1 MASTT
6 PPPIFNVEDLTSAAA
21 GVASQHQPQQPGE
34 TINTQQPLRTSQ
46 SFRVDEGYS
55 GEETPSVYEDPNQ
68 REDLRSIRESA
79 ELRVPAWFTGLDDAL
94 REEYAYKLVRTL
106 PTSNIASLVDRLV
119 PILHLDFIQ
128 LLPSELSLQILSYL
142 PVRSLLNAS
151 LASRTWRRFA
161 MEPRL
166 WRDLYHST
174 GWEENSVEVRLFEA
188 EMQQQVVA
196 KRKAEEQ
203 RDEEKKLR
211 DLARRNMERFRQAG
225 SQGEGSTSDSS
236 GGPMDMSGDCSQG
249 SSGAYS
255 TPNQGAEYFPYP
267 PESSRTIRPGVSGGP
282 GTTISDDDDMYPT
295 GMGRPITSQAYE
307 EPSLPIRPTL
317 TMPGY
322 NHPRLNWAFLYKNRK
337 KLEDNWLHNQYTTF
351 QIPHPNYPHEGHAEC
366 IYTIQYSPNYLVSG
380 SRDRTVRIWNMRTRR
395 LLGEP
400 LKGHNGSVLCLQF
413 DEEEGVLITGS
424 SDASVI
430 IWKFPT
436 GEKLR
441 TIEKAHQESVLNLK
455 FSKKWL
461 VTCSKDKLVRVWN
474 REQLE
479 TTSKDYPWVS
489 KALWATGTSN
499 AVDVK
504 SHPHHP
510 DNISK
515 NPQAAWATWT
525 VQEPSASSGLDL
537 QNPYSSDDPSR
548 AFGAS
553 TRAPPKSGPRT
564 LPPYTI
570 VQNLSGHAAAVN
582 AIQLHGDQI
591 ASASGDRLIKLWSL
605 RTGACEKTFIGHTKG
620 IACIQFDGRTI
631 VSGSSDQTIRVFDCD
646 TQAEIATLHGH
657 GALVRTVQ
665 ATRNRIVSGSYDET
679 VRIWHKDQEEHWSP
693 GHTLHQS
700 QSPAALRSAA
710 AAGAGIPANVPAQIA
725 ALYQHQ
731 GLPQAAVHM
740 HQIQQV
746 NNQAGLA
753 GAVAA
758 SQLLPTHHN
767 IHNAPPRP
775 VLPPQAALP
784 QGAHSGSSGTHRV
797 FKLQFDARWIICCSQ
812 DSKIIGWDYAA
823 DEESIME
830 ASRFFK
836 GG

>member
-1 MASTT
+1 MASMT
-6 PPPIFNVEDLTSAAA
+6 PPIFNVEDLVNAAA
-21 GVASQHQPQQPGE
+21 GVAPQHQPQTGE
-34 TINTQQPLRTSQ
+34 TATMQQPLRTSQ

-79 ELRVPAWFTGLDDAL
+79 ELKIPAWVTGLDDAS

-119 PILHLDFIQ
+119 PILHLDFVQ
-128 LLPSELSLQILSYL
+128 LLPSELSLQILS
-142 PVRSLLNAS
+142 
-151 LASRTWRRFA
+151 
-161 MEPRL
+161 L
-166 WRDLYHST
+166 WRDLYKGA
-174 GWEENSVEVRLFEA
+174 GWEENSAEVRLFEN
-188 EMQQQVVA
+188 EMQQQ

-211 DLARRNMERFRQAG
+211 DLARRNIDRFRSGPG
-225 SQGEGSTSDSS
+225 SQGERSASDLSA
-236 GGPMDMSGDCSQG
+236 GPMDMSGDSSTQG
-249 SSGAYS
+249 SSG
-255 TPNQGAEYFPYP
+255 
-267 PESSRTIRPGVSGGP
+267 
-282 GTTISDDDDMYPT
+282 
-295 GMGRPITSQAYE
+295 
-307 EPSLPIRPTL
+307 PSLPIQPTL

-337 KLEDNWLHNQYTTF
+337 KLEENWLHNRFTTF
-351 QIPHPNYPHEGHAEC
+351 QIPHPNYPHEGHTEC
-366 IYTIQYSPNYLVSG
+366 IYTIQYSPNFLVSG
-380 SRDRTVRIWNMRTRR
+380 SRDRTIRIWNMRTRR
-395 LLGEP
+395 LVGEP
-400 LKGHNGSVLCLQF
+400 LKGHTGSVLCLQF
-413 DEEEGVLITGS
+413 DEEEQVLVTGS
-424 SDASVI
+424 SDSSVVV
-430 IWKFPT
+430 WKFPT
-436 GEKLR
+436 GEKLKV
-441 TIEKAHQESVLNLK
+441 IEKAHQESVLNLK

-461 VTCSKDKLVRVWN
+461 VTCSKDKLVKVWN

-479 TTSKDYPWVS
+479 TTNKDYPW
-489 KALWATGTSN
+489 
-499 AVDVK
+499 
-504 SHPHHP
+504 
-510 DNISK
+510 
-515 NPQAAWATWT
+515 
-525 VQEPSASSGLDL
+525 PSMGSGLNL
-537 QNPYSSDDPSR
+537 QNPYSTGSNPHR

-553 TRAPPKSGPRT
+553 TRAPPKGGPRT
-564 LPPYTI
+564 LQPYTV
-570 VQNLSGHAAAVN
+570 VQVLAGHAAAVN

-591 ASASGDRLIKLWSL
+591 ASASGDRLIKLWNL
-605 RTGACEKTFIGHTKG
+605 RTGACEKAFIGHTKG

-646 TQAEIATLHGH
+646 TQAEVATLQGH

-679 VRIWHKDQEEHWSP
+679 VRIWHGDQEDRWVI
-693 GHTLHQS
+693 GAILHQS

-710 AAGAGIPANVPAQIA
+710 AAGAGTPANVPAQIA
-725 ALYQHQ
+725 TLYQQQ
-731 GLPQAAVHM
+731 GIQPAAVHM

-746 NNQAGLA
+746 GNQAGLA

-758 SQLLPTHHN
+758 SQLLPTHHH
-767 IHNAPPRP
+767 HNMAPRP
-775 VLPPQAALP
+775 IQPPQAVLP
-784 QGAHSGSSGTHRV
+784 QIHGNSGTHRV

>member
-1 MASTT
+1 MT
-6 PPPIFNVEDLTSAAA
+6 PPILEDLANAAA
-21 GVASQHQPQQPGE
+21 GVASQRQPQTGE
-34 TINTQQPLRTSQ
+34 TAATATQQPLRTSQ

-79 ELRVPAWFTGLDDAL
+79 ELKIPAWVTGLDDAL

-166 WRDLYHST
+166 WRDLYHGA
-174 GWEENSVEVRLFEA
+174 GWEENSAEVRLFET
-188 EMQQQVVA
+188 EMQQQVAA

-211 DLARRNMERFRQAG
+211 DLARRNIDRFRSGPG
-225 SQGEGSTSDSS
+225 SQGESSASDSS
-236 GGPMDMSGDCSQG
+236 GGPMDISGDSSTQG
-249 SSGAYS
+249 SSGAYG
-255 TPNQGAEYFPYP
+255 TPNQDAEYFPYMAD
-267 PESSRTIRPGVSGGP
+267 SLRTIRPSSMAGVFGGP
-282 GTTISDDDDMYPT
+282 SAAMLDDDDMYPT
-295 GMGRPITSQAYE
+295 GMSRPITSQAYE
-307 EPSLPIRPTL
+307 EPSLPIQPTL

-337 KLEDNWLHNQYTTF
+337 RLEDNWLHNRFTTF

-366 IYTIQYSPNYLVSG
+366 IYTIQYSPNFLVSG

-395 LLGEP
+395 LVGEP
-400 LKGHNGSVLCLQF
+400 LKGHTGSVLCLQF
-413 DEEEGVLITGS
+413 DEEEQVLVTGS
-424 SDASVI
+424 SDSSVI

-436 GEKLR
+436 GEKLKV
-441 TIEKAHQESVLNLK
+441 IEKAHQESVLNLK

-461 VTCSKDKLVRVWN
+461 VTCSKDKLVKVWN

-479 TTSKDYPWVS
+479 TTNKDYPWVS
-489 KALWATGTSN
+489 KALWATGTNN
-499 AVDVK
+499 AVDVR

-510 DNISK
+510 DNIG
-515 NPQAAWATWT
+515 NNQQAAWATWT
-525 VQEPSASSGLDL
+525 VQEPSMGSGLGL
-537 QNPYSSDDPSR
+537 QNPYSSSDTNR

-553 TRAPPKSGPRT
+553 TRAPPKGGPRT
-564 LPPYTI
+564 LHPYTVI
-570 VQNLSGHAAAVN
+570 QNLAGHAAAVN

-591 ASASGDRLIKLWSL
+591 ASASGDRLIKLWNL
-605 RTGACEKTFIGHTKG
+605 RTGACEKTFVGHTKG

-646 TQAEIATLHGH
+646 TQAEMATLQGH

-679 VRIWHKDQEEHWSP
+679 VRIWHKDQEERWFI
-693 GHTLHQS
+693 GATLHQS
-700 QSPAALRSAA
+700 QCPAALRSAA
-710 AAGAGIPANVPAQIA
+710 AAGAGTPANVPAQIA
-725 ALYQHQ
+725 TLYQQ
-731 GLPQAAVHM
+731 QQPAAVHM

-746 NNQAGLA
+746 GNQTGLA

-758 SQLLPTHHN
+758 SQLLPTHHH
-767 IHNAPPRP
+767 HNMAPRP
-775 VLPPQAALP
+775 IQPPQAVLP
-784 QGAHSGSSGTHRV
+784 QGHGGNSGTHRV

-823 DEESIME
+823 DEESVME